1 MTDSTSVPLKHHMV
15 KKCALLAVMALEA
28 LRIIYFMVKTEAIA
42 NQLQDNIKQPIT
54 EDDRKTLRLAL
65 YIAGV
70 VGFAYLL
77 FMLVGVLLRHLCI
90 VSTLVVLQILG
101 VFAWVIDL
109 LLKAVGAD
117 GGGYSASSN
126 ILQSVNYLSVLIGLA
141 IAVLLYIYLRD
152 IRQIRD
158 EERRRAYNSVKY
170 ETA

>member
-1 MTDSTSVPLKHHMV
+1 
-15 KKCALLAVMALEA
+15 
-28 LRIIYFMVKTEAIA
+28 
-42 NQLQDNIKQPIT
+42 
-54 EDDRKTLRLAL
+54 
-65 YIAGV
+65 
-70 VGFAYLL
+70 
-77 FMLVGVLLRHLCI
+77 MLVGVLLRHLCI

-117 GGGYSASSN
+117 GGGYSSSSN

>member
-1 MTDSTSVPLKHHMV
+1 
-15 KKCALLAVMALEA
+15 
-28 LRIIYFMVKTEAIA
+28 
-42 NQLQDNIKQPIT
+42 
-54 EDDRKTLRLAL
+54 
-65 YIAGV
+65 
-70 VGFAYLL
+70 
-77 FMLVGVLLRHLCI
+77 MLVGVLLRHLCI

-158 EERRRAYNSVKY
+158 EERRRAYNSVKF